1 MKTSVRGFFV
11 ASVLTLLSGGV
22 HAGTVLIG
30 DGIEWSWSSASI
42 GQSSGSLTLSANVDG
57 SLLGDVRLAAFQLK
71 SDAAPAVASGS
82 VVGGGWTLVAG
93 ELNANGCTGGSGDNF
108 KLCFEANAIGSSVS
122 DASDFDLVVNFAL
135 NSGVLPDTLHLKVL
149 WNEFNPN
156 RNCTSGGGGPRVC
169 EGGWDKVGSLISAD
183 FTSTSRDVPAPGILA
198 LLGLGLA
205 GVGLVRRRHA
215 RHAARGAV

>member
-30 DGIEWSWSSASI
+30 DGIAWSWSSASI
-42 GQSSGSLTLSANVDG
+42 GQSSGSLTLSANVAG

-82 VVGGGWTLVAG
+82 VVGGGWTLVTG
-93 ELNANGCTGGSGDNF
+93 ELNANGCTGGSGDKF
-108 KLCFEANAIGSSVS
+108 KLCFKANTIGSSVS
-122 DASDFDLVVNFAL
+122 DESNFDLVVNFAL
-135 NSGVLPDTLHLKVL
+135 ASGVLPDTLHLKVL
-149 WNEFNPN
+149 WNEFDG
-156 RNCTSGGGGPRVC
+156 R
-169 EGGWDKVGSLISAD
+169 WKKVGSLISAD

-205 GVGLVRRRHA
+205 GVGLLRRRHA
-215 RHAARGAV
+215 RHAARDATMRC